1 MEKELMQKQVL
12 IFIFAVTLLTGCNTA
27 DNFFATPVIDPV
39 TGKTNS
45 WVINQSSQA
54 AVGAVGAMVPLWG
67 LVVTG
72 AYGLLATGW
81 TAWLNRKYNQSNA
94 GLVSTVEAVGE
105 FRDGL
110 KASGPVGN
118 KLDDVLVDKLK
129 IAHVGAG
136 VSSMM
141 KTVVDENVVPAT
153 ARTKEEV
160 SKVLVAAKP
169 IV

>member
-1 MEKELMQKQVL
+1 MQKQVL
-12 IFIFAVTLLTGCNTA
+12 IFIFAATLLTGCNTA
-27 DNFFATPVIDPV
+27 DQFFATPVIDPV

-45 WVINQSSQA
+45 WVINQNTQGA
-54 AVGAVGAMVPLWG
+54 VNAVGSAIPPWG
-67 LVVTG
+67 WILTVT
-72 AYGLLATGW
+72 YGLLASGW
-81 TAWLNRKYNQSNA
+81 TIYLNKKYNQSNA
-94 GLVSTVEAVGE
+94 GLVATVEAVGE

-110 KASGPVGN
+110 KASGPVGTA
-118 KLDDVLVDKLK
+118 LDDMLVDKLK
-129 IAHVGAG
+129 LAHVEAG